1 MSTQAE
7 TLEKAYT
14 LEDFVADTRRSLR
27 SKPGPEGVEEVRQHL
42 EQLLRNPNLLRDH
55 LGDSP
60 PFGTHCI
67 HHDPETDVYVLVHG
81 REKAGGASP
90 HDHGPCWVVYGQY
103 TNHTDMQIWQRLDDG
118 GKEGYADLQVG
129 REVKLLPG
137 HAIAMQRGYIHSI
150 AYPDRSFFLRIT
162 GGDVEKQKTLRF
174 APDQKRVTVEDRA
187 LRRRPE

>member
-1 MSTQAE
+1 MSLQAE
-7 TLEKAYT
+7 TLEQAYS
-14 LEDFVADTRRSLR
+14 LEQFVADTRPSLKD
-27 SKPGPEGVEEVRQHL
+27 KPGPEGVEEVRQHL
-42 EQLLRNPNLLRDH
+42 ELLLRNPNLLRDH
-55 LGDSP
+55 LGDSA

-67 HHDPETDVYVLVHG
+67 HHDPETDVYVLVPG

-118 GKEGYADLQVG
+118 SREGYADLKVG

-162 GGDVEKQKTLRF
+162 GGDVEKQKKPRL
-174 APDQKRVTVEDRA
+174 APHQKRVTGGDRA
-187 LRRRPE
+187 LRVRPE